1 MWTDESV
8 KAVSFFKTSQLP
20 ARKCIK
26 LIRIMHSLAAKIIS
40 LTSLFTLTFIAGVIP
55 LRLRRNDQ
63 NGANLSKDLRRKQLI
78 SLSTCFAGGAFF
90 ASSML
95 ELLPMVE
102 REFAAVL
109 KEAKIKTD
117 FPVSEFG
124 ISVGF
129 FLILIL
135 EQIIHVMKDKSE
147 KHPTKHSSLKTAK
160 RNGSFVDASFHVQKE
175 GQNIIERDSG
185 ESDYDDDH
193 DHHHDHDHDH
203 EHGVGHHNPHHNHGN
218 NIEASDHHH
227 DHSMMFVNTNT
238 KHQNQRHYLRSYLL
252 LTALSIHA
260 LFEGLAVG
268 LFQNVDSMVE
278 LLGALIIHKSILA
291 FSIGI
296 NLVQHSFPP
305 SMIIK
310 SALLFSMMSPVGLGF
325 GILLLKYTSATLG
338 HIFSAIFQAIATG
351 TFLYVT
357 FFEIFFHELNSKE
370 CHKLLKVLLMILGFS
385 LITVVQ
391 YFDTKISTN

>member
-1 MWTDESV
+1 MCLKNCSFY
-8 KAVSFFKTSQLP
+8 FFKASQSR
-20 ARKCIK
+20 AGKRIK
-26 LIRIMHSLAAKIIS
+26 LIRINMHSLAAKIIS
-40 LTSLFTLTFIAGVIP
+40 LTSLFILTFIAGVIP

-63 NGANLSKDLRRKQLI
+63 NGANSSKDLRRKQLI

-147 KHPTKHSSLKTAK
+147 KHPTKHS
-160 RNGSFVDASFHVQKE
+160 FVDAGFQVQRE
-175 GQNIIERDSG
+175 QNIIERDSG
-185 ESDYDDDH
+185 ESDYDDDE
-193 DHHHDHDHDH
+193 H

-218 NIEASDHHH
+218 NIETSDHHH
-227 DHSMMFVNTNT
+227 DHSIMFVNTDT

-278 LLGALIIHKSILA
+278 LLGALIIHKCILA

-310 SALLFSMMSPVGLGF
+310 SALLFSVMSPVGLGF

-391 YFDTKISTN
+391 YFDMKISTN